1 MTIPFVSTLRARQRS
16 VPLGPQDG
24 ETIDIRVEIPEIW
37 DVVRIAA
44 PPSETVLA
52 VKVAALAVLAPRGDQ
67 RDYVMKLRG
76 FEVLDEQNTLAEAGA
91 KQNSTFLLTHR
102 RRRPVR

>member
-1 MTIPFVSTLRARQRS
+1 MTIPFVSTLRARRES
-16 VPLGPQDG
+16 VPVGLQAGDS
-24 ETIDIRVEIPEIW
+24 IFVRVEIPEIW
-37 DVVRIAA
+37 DVVRIQAS
-44 PPSETVLA
+44 PSETVLA
-52 VKVAALAVLAPRGDQ
+52 VKVAALAALSPRGDQ
-67 RDYVMKLRG
+67 RDYVMKLNG